1 MGSSTENSA
10 FGPTRNPRDLS
21 RVPGGSSGGSAAAV
35 ASGMVPL
42 AHGNDGGGSIR
53 IPASCCGLVGLKPTR
68 GRISLSPLGE
78 FVGGIASEGVV
89 SRNVS
94 DTAAALDI
102 LAGYEPGD
110 PYWAPEPSGP
120 FAEAVERAPGNLR
133 IAFSA
138 VAPNGVTVDDDC
150 VTATRETA
158 ELLESLGHTVF
169 EAPALSDEGY
179 IDNFIRI
186 WITGVAGNV
195 RAAADQRG
203 KPIDSSEL
211 EALTAQMVEMAG
223 AVTGA
228 DYLEALEYL
237 RGLTR
242 RVASMWSDIDVLL
255 TPTLA
260 KPAIE
265 IGALRPKDGE
275 PPIQMLN
282 NAAEWVPFTP
292 VWNVTGQP
300 AISLPLHQ
308 TESGLPVGIQ
318 LVGPPAG
325 EELLISLSAQLE
337 VARPWAD
344 RRPELAAA

>member
-1 MGSSTENSA
+1 
-10 FGPTRNPRDLS
+10 
-21 RVPGGSSGGSAAAV
+21 
-35 ASGMVPL
+35 
-42 AHGNDGGGSIR
+42 
-53 IPASCCGLVGLKPTR
+53 
-68 GRISLSPLGE
+68 
-78 FVGGIASEGVV
+78 
-89 SRNVS
+89 
-94 DTAAALDI
+94 
-102 LAGYEPGD
+102 
-110 PYWAPEPSGP
+110 
-120 FAEAVERAPGNLR
+120 
-133 IAFSA
+133 
-138 VAPNGVTVDDDC
+138 
-150 VTATRETA
+150 
-158 ELLESLGHTVF
+158 
-169 EAPALSDEGY
+169 
-179 IDNFIRI
+179 
-186 WITGVAGNV
+186 
-195 RAAADQRG
+195 
-203 KPIDSSEL
+203 
-211 EALTAQMVEMAG
+211 MVEMAG

-228 DYLEALEYL
+228 DYLEPLEYL

-265 IGALRPKDGE
+265 IGALRPKEGE

-325 EELLISLSAQLE
+325 EELLISLSGQLE